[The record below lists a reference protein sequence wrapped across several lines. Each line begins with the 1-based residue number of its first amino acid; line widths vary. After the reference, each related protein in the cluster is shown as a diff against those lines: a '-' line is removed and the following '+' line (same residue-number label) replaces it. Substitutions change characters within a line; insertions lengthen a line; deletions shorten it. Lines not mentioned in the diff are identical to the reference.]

1 MLCELLSRGWEM
13 VSSNDKKFV
22 FRKERE
28 KDKSGEVAEDEINAF
43 FVGEND
49 MKSEFTE

>member
-1 MLCELLSRGWEM
+1 MLCEILSRGWET
-13 VSSNDKKFV
+13 VSSNEVKFV
-22 FRKERE
+22 FRKKRE

-49 MKSEFTE
+49 MKSEITE